1 MNRKRIALLALIGAA
16 GLGVAACN
24 DGYGY
29 SGVAVGYGPSYYDG
43 YGPGYWGWYGDYYYP
58 GTGIYVYDRYRR
70 SYRWNDDQRRY
81 WQGRG
86 DSYWRGRPGGG
97 APGVRPGGPRP
108 NGHDFR
114 GGPRGGGH
122 GGRHP

>member
-16 GLGVAACN
+16 GLGVAACD

-86 DSYWRGRPGGG
+86 DSYWRGRPGGH
-97 APGVRPGGPRP
+97 APGVRPNPRS
-108 NGHDFR
+108 NWRDFR
-114 GGPRGGGH
+114 GGPRGGH

>member
-1 MNRKRIALLALIGAA
+1 MNRKRIALLTLIGVA

-24 DGYGY
+24 DGSGY
-29 SGVAVGYGPSYYDG
+29 SGVAVGS
-43 YGPGYWGWYGDYYYP
+43 GPGGF
-58 GTGIYVYDRYRR
+58 YVYDRYRR
-70 SYRWNDDQRRY
+70 SYRWNNDQQRY

-97 APGVRPGGPRP
+97 APGARPPSPRP
-108 NGHDFR
+108 NWHDFR
-114 GGPRGGGH
+114 GGPRGGGNH